1 MSPSVLPM
9 SPPTLPANVH
19 VAVVGLGFGDEGKGA
34 TVDWLCATRPVS
46 LVVRYNGGAQAAH
59 NVVVGAPAPG
69 RARHHCFHQLGSG
82 TLAGVPTWLG
92 PAVLVEPI
100 TLAAEAQALAELGV
114 RDPLGGLTIHPAAR
128 VTTAIHVAANRTRE
142 DRRGAGRHGSCGL
155 GVGETVWYDLAHQR
169 GARAGDRVENLLAP
183 ADMTTPALRVADC
196 RDRARL
202 VRRLDGLARCYAP
215 LLRGSPHGH
224 PTVAE
229 LAVLYEEFAAAVAQA
244 DERHLAAATTRG
256 PVVFEGAQGA
266 LLDEWFGFHPHT
278 TWSTTTAEPA
288 RRLLAAVGAAPPVVL
303 GVTRAYH
310 TRHGA
315 GPFVAEEP
323 ALADA
328 LPEVHNGAGDY
339 QGGWR
344 VGHLDLVALRYGAAL
359 VRPDAVALTHLD
371 AVDRLGPALRVVDGY
386 RFRGRRTGQLA
397 HRITGRIARRLPVPT
412 RPDLARQG
420 RLTARLFGATPVGRR
435 VCADE
440 VVRLVEEACSARVL
454 VTADGP
460 DRADRVGSW
469 SAHGG
474 SAHGGSAQGG
484 AGPARVA

>member
-1 MSPSVLPM
+1 
-9 SPPTLPANVH
+9 
-19 VAVVGLGFGDEGKGA
+19 
-34 TVDWLCATRPVS
+34 
-46 LVVRYNGGAQAAH
+46 
-59 NVVVGAPAPG
+59 
-69 RARHHCFHQLGSG
+69 
-82 TLAGVPTWLG
+82 
-92 PAVLVEPI
+92 
-100 TLAAEAQALAELGV
+100 
-114 RDPLGGLTIHPAAR
+114 

-142 DRRGAGRHGSCGL
+142 DRRGAGGHGSCGL
-155 GVGETVWYDLAHQR
+155 GVGETVWHDLAHQR
-169 GARAGDRVENLLAP
+169 GARAGERVENLIAP
-183 ADMTTPALRVADC
+183 ADVTTPALRVADC

-202 VRRLDGLARCYAP
+202 VRRLDGLARSYAP

-315 GPFVAEEP
+315 GPFVAEQP

-371 AVDRLGPALRVVDGY
+371 AVDRLGPALQVVDGY
-386 RFRGRRTGQLA
+386 RLGRRRTGQLGR
-397 HRITGRIARRLPVPT
+397 RITHRLPVPA

-420 RLTARLFGATPVGRR
+420 RLTARLFGATPVTRR
-435 VCADE
+435 VSADGLI
-440 VVRLVEEACSARVL
+440 RLVEEACGAAVL

-460 DRADRVGSW
+460 TRADRVGSW

-474 SAHGGSAQGG
+474 